1 MLALANIYLH
11 VCTLPNEA
19 NELKITIFLSQTL
32 MTTLTIQLVQA
43 TQYKNTEPESRN
55 VYVYSRQ
62 ANLKGSLV
70 LEKKTCK
77 QTKYL
82 PQPKQASLLHMTV
95 YLCTNTIAVMCCAY
109 IQLGE
114 HDIQNVR

>member
-77 QTKYL
+77 QTKY
-82 PQPKQASLLHMTV
+82 QNTTKAGQSTSYDCVSLHKYYCSHV
-95 YLCTNTIAVMCCAY
+95 LCIYSTW
-109 IQLGE
+109 
-114 HDIQNVR
+114 